1 MGICCSQTPGN
12 LRSDGN
18 EIVNSDLA
26 KDMVAIES
34 AGQKQ
39 RAAECSRDVQEE
51 ETPADKEYFVQA
63 PNIKS
68 HNEETNV
75 NGGTISRR

>member
-1 MGICCSQTPGN
+1 MGVCCSQVPGGV
-12 LRSDGN
+12 RWDGN
-18 EIVNSDLA
+18 EIVQLDLNR
-26 KDMVAIES
+26 DTVAIES

-39 RAAECSRDVQEE
+39 RAAESKQETTE
-51 ETPADKEYFVQA
+51 ELTPEDKEFLSVA

-75 NGGTISRR
+75 CSC